1 MNNKLVN
8 NMISNGYTA
17 IINSID
23 KTLIKKAQ
31 ENINETLKK
40 ILLSKKLSV
49 SKKLI
54 VNLLNCLKIYSHYQ
68 IQILAA
74 QNLTQSKIT
83 YNMLRSKKILN
94 FFTSL
99 FGPDLEYMYNNELSI
114 NVRGVKDDYLVKKYH
129 QHLF

>member
-1 MNNKLVN
+1 MSEKLIN
-8 NMISNGYTA
+8 NMLSNGYTA
-17 IINSID
+17 ITNSID
-23 KTLIKKAQ
+23 KKLIKKAQ

-99 FGPDLEYMYNNELSI
+99 FGPDLEYMTDGELAI
-114 NVRGVKDDYLVKKYH
+114 NVTDVNDDYLVKKYH
-129 QHLF
+129 QEL